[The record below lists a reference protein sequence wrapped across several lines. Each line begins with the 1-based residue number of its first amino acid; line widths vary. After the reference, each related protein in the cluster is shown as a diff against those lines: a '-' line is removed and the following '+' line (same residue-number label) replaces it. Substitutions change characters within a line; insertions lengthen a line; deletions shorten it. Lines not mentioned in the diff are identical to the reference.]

1 VRGGGAWLCAAEV
14 HGSHALESCG
24 LLEVVRLESRRIET
38 KAVTSAVTRAT
49 NRAYCKFSGAR
60 ALLSSKSS
68 YGGIET
74 KAVTISQLPMLDG
87 GHALS

>member
-1 VRGGGAWLCAAEV
+1 MGGAMAAD
-14 HGSHALESCG
+14 GYCG
-24 LLEVVRLESRRIET
+24 IET

-49 NRAYCKFSGAR
+49 NGKFSGAR
-60 ALLSSKSS
+60 ALLSLKSS